1 MKTSECR
8 MDIQFFFRPMTILIA
23 VFFLMRPVA
32 AEEIVQTPNQGG
44 DETRIHITADRLTT
58 DTNEKLVEFI
68 GNVKATQGTTILTA
82 DRLKVFYREQSETQT
97 QPNAEAD
104 AISRI
109 IAQGNV
115 KILFD
120 NQVAIAEQADY
131 ITDKKIIILS
141 GTDTKITSGNNS
153 ISGTKITLY
162 RDEGRI
168 QVESSKEKRV
178 EAFFYSQENG
188 LGISSGKNEE

>member
-1 MKTSECR
+1 
-8 MDIQFFFRPMTILIA
+8 MDIHFFFRPITILIA
-23 VFFLMRPVA
+23 VFFLMGPVA
-32 AEEIVQTPNQGG
+32 AEEIAQPPNQAG
-44 DETRIHITADRLTT
+44 DENRIHITADSLTT
-58 DTNEKLVEFI
+58 DTNEKFVEFI
-68 GNVKATQGTTILTA
+68 GNVKATQGTTILTS

-97 QPNAEAD
+97 QPNAGAD
-104 AISRI
+104 AIRRI

-120 NQVAIAEQADY
+120 NQVAISEQADY
-131 ITDKKIIILS
+131 ITDKKIVILS
-141 GTDTKITSGNNS
+141 GTNTKITSGNNS

-168 QVESSKEKRV
+168 QVEGSKEKRV